1 MRGHRLRSPSTTTH
15 HGRHSALSA
24 ARQLPRCPDG
34 GTSRLNTAPR
44 HSASG
49 CDLLLRTLLIISIDK
64 NQAPG
69 QFGGSGIE
77 RLAVRL
83 RRTVLSFKQHKG
95 LKEHKKTY
103 PRDWA

>member
-34 GTSRLNTAPR
+34 GTTPQHLASPR
-44 HSASG
+44 ASG

-77 RLAVRL
+77 RESSHRRPYSRYSAV
-83 RRTVLSFKQHKG
+83 VL
-95 LKEHKKTY
+95 
-103 PRDWA
+103 PRS